1 MYLTYS
7 RLFIVREARLG
18 LPSTCRG
25 GKGREAGQRCGVG
38 RCEEGGQCG
47 GGWERGRGA
56 HHNASDHGGSS
67 GVSAGAPRWPSTVKK
82 NLLKR
87 LCQSVVSTVH
97 TTGGPAQ
104 GPHGSGISSATN
116 CFATA
121 RERGFPQPSCSSTR
135 SALRSGRWRGARASV
150 GARPAGRCRGVL
162 FPAELAEP
170 SP

>member
-121 RERGFPQPSCSSTR
+121 RERFPPAVVFFHSIRAPQWTLEGR
-135 SALRSGRWRGARASV
+135 ARERGSAARGPLPR
-150 GARPAGRCRGVL
+150 RTLPN
-162 FPAELAEP
+162 
-170 SP
+170 